1 MKNHILIAALALT
14 PLFAVAQT
22 ESPDSIKTQNL
33 GEIVVEAQMQR
44 TGTTS
49 TTYTPSG
56 KQKNAAHNAIS
67 LLQVMA
73 IPQLRIDP
81 IEKTVSDNFG
91 GEVSIFINYMQ
102 ASKEEMEGLRTAD
115 VRKVEYLEFPSD
127 PRFRGQQKVV
137 NIVVHEYSYGGY
149 TKLSANENFLLG
161 LSSQTNVFSKFSY
174 KKMTYDFFVAANN
187 WIHNQDCGKN
197 QSMSL
202 INI

>member
-1 MKNHILIAALALT
+1 
-14 PLFAVAQT
+14 
-22 ESPDSIKTQNL
+22 
-33 GEIVVEAQMQR
+33 MQR

-102 ASKEEMEGLRTAD
+102 ASKEEMEGLRTTD
-115 VRKVEYLEFPSD
+115 VSCLIAFNLHMLLSVFGYSTGSCVALVTHKSD
-127 PRFRGQQKVV
+127 NVSLSISQKRSDWS
-137 NIVVHEYSYGGY
+137 I
-149 TKLSANENFLLG
+149 
-161 LSSQTNVFSKFSY
+161 
-174 KKMTYDFFVAANN
+174 
-187 WIHNQDCGKN
+187 
-197 QSMSL
+197 
-202 INI
+202 